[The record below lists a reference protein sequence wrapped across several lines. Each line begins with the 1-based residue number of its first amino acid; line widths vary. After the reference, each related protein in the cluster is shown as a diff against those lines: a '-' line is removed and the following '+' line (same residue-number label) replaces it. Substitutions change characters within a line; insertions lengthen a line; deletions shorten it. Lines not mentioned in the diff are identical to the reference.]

1 MFMPRT
7 LLVWAV
13 LPLCVAAS
21 RQEAYKAR
29 VDESTKTKVTV
40 TEYRPGDSIERPT
53 GGQVELVLDGQTKYL
68 NVKGEEV
75 KDAANKGK
83 ILSSGAVILVKS
95 AQKDGKATAVSLQAV
110 GG

>member
-1 MFMPRT
+1 MILSRLVP
-7 LLVWAV
+7 VWAL
-13 LPLCVAAS
+13 LPLCLAAG
-21 RQEAYKAR
+21 RQESFKAR

-40 TEYRPGDSIERPT
+40 TAFRAGDSDRPT
-53 GGQVELVLDGQTKYL
+53 GDQVELALDGQTKFF

-83 ILSSGAVILVKS
+83 ILSSGAVIQVKS

-110 GG
+110 GS